1 MSALYFNEALESPV
15 TGSPEIG
22 STVTLD
28 DDEARHAVTVAR
40 TRVGERLA
48 IGNGRGLIVRGRV
61 TSLDPLAI
69 TVDEVDRQPAPD
81 PQLWLVQALAKGD
94 RDELAVQSATE
105 LAVSGV
111 TPWAAERS
119 ITRWDGAKIA
129 RGQTRWEAIV
139 REASK
144 QSIRPWVPIVE
155 ALASTKS
162 VAKAGVFVLDPT
174 ASVPLTSVALPKSGR
189 ITIVVGP
196 EGGISDREFELFE
209 AGGAVRVRLGSEILR
224 TSTAGP
230 AALVVLN
237 ARLGRWGS
245 PIKPTD

>member
-1 MSALYFNEALESPV
+1 MSSLYFNEALESPV

-28 DDEARHAVTVAR
+28 GDEARHAVTVAR

-48 IGNGRGLIVRGRV
+48 IGNGRGLIVHGSV

-69 TVDEVDRQPAPD
+69 TVDEVERQPVLD
-81 PQLWLVQALAKGD
+81 PELWLVQALAKGD

-105 LAVSGV
+105 LGVSGV
-111 TPWAAERS
+111 IPWAAERS
-119 ITRWDGAKIA
+119 VTKWDGAKIA
-129 RGQTRWEAIV
+129 RGQARWEAIV

-144 QSIRPWVPIVE
+144 QSIRSWVPAVE

-162 VAKAGVFVLDPT
+162 IAKAGALVLDPAAST
-174 ASVPLTSVALPKSGR
+174 PLASVTLPTSGR

-196 EGGISDREFELFE
+196 EGGISDHEFELFE
-209 AGGAVRVRLGSEILR
+209 AGGAVRVRLGGEILR

-230 AALVVLN
+230 AALAVLN